1 MNFTHGFWSLG
12 IFAFAILAGGGE
24 YCLTFWTTSFV
35 RLNFQSSAFV
45 GALVFSAGMF
55 LGRTGFGNYVAQRH
69 LKRLIVAV
77 GLFGAAISTLVI
89 PL

>member
-1 MNFTHGFWSLG
+1 MFF
-12 IFAFAILAGGGE
+12 AGGGE

-45 GALVFSAGMF
+45 GALGTAVFSAGMF